1 MGGRDRQET
10 AKLRQVIDQAF
21 EHVMN
26 KARQSNINE
35 ESSNM
40 QSIKEE
46 IFLEIAQRLE
56 QLNENEIQVSTSSTS
71 SVLTSVT
78 SVTTTTPSPNSP
90 TKAATLLNFVVDQGL
105 GAVGV
110 GVASLM
116 YAAMSSLPYWLPAFA
131 AGKKRRRRKRH
142 DFN

>member
-1 MGGRDRQET
+1 MGKE
-10 AKLRQVIDQAF
+10 
-21 EHVMN
+21 
-26 KARQSNINE
+26 QS
-35 ESSNM
+35 SSDM

-56 QLNENEIQVSTSSTS
+56 QLNENEIQVESTSSTS
-71 SVLTSVT
+71 TSVT

-90 TKAATLLNFVVDQGL
+90 TKAATLLNFVVDQGP

-131 AGKKRRRRKRH
+131 AGKKTTT
-142 DFN
+142 